1 MPESR
6 VLKYNEANV
15 AKQKE
20 VQKAHSSQPK
30 SKKAKTRKSEVTIK
44 ESDSRASTPNQEVK
58 AAAAAAKGTGAA
70 ATAGAAAAA
79 KQQQQQQLSTPSSSQ
94 DSSSDVPKK
103 KRGRLD
109 ASVESEEQFLSKVG
123 WYHFIG
129 RLCGKCFRKTKFM
142 SFVDGRC
149 C

>member
-58 AAAAAAKGTGAA
+58 AAAAAGKGAGAA
-70 ATAGAAAAA
+70 AGAAAAA
-79 KQQQQQQLSTPSSSQ
+79 KQQQQQQQLNTPSSSQ

-109 ASVESEEQFLSKVG
+109 ASVESEEQFLNKV
-123 WYHFIG
+123 
-129 RLCGKCFRKTKFM
+129 RTLLTLVDCFSCVCTPVFY
-142 SFVDGRC
+142 
-149 C
+149 

>member
-1 MPESR
+1 MPVGIKSKKFFMQSIQFLLFIIIFSWDEWVPESR

-30 SKKAKTRKSEVTIK
+30 SKKTKATRKSEVTK

-58 AAAAAAKGTGAA
+58 SGTKGTT
-70 ATAGAAAAA
+70 ATATA
-79 KQQQQQQLSTPSSSQ
+79 KQQSHSSTPSSSQ
-94 DSSSDVPKK
+94 DSSSDVPRK

-109 ASVESEEQFLSKVG
+109 PSVESEEQFLNKV
-123 WYHFIG
+123 Y
-129 RLCGKCFRKTKFM
+129 
-142 SFVDGRC
+142 
-149 C
+149 